1 MTALRSRPT
10 FALLVAV
17 AVCSATLISCN
28 KSPDQTPGQASKS
41 DGKPSDKPT
50 STNKTNAK
58 PDTAKPNTAQPDT
71 ANPTPVVAKKSDEP
85 APADQTLDWTNW
97 RGPEQNGISRET
109 GLVANW
115 NPEGGEGS
123 NLLWR
128 SEALATRSTPIVMKG
143 KLYTLARHLP
153 GTTREAEKVICADAA
168 TGEVLWEN
176 IFNVFLSDVP
186 AERVGWSCVA
196 GDPAE
201 DRVYALGVCGY
212 FQCIDAKTGKTV
224 WSHSMSEE
232 FGLLST
238 YGGRTNTPVI
248 FEDTVII
255 SGIIIGWGK
264 MAKPSHGFICFD
276 KHDGQVRW
284 FRGTRPLPYDTTYST
299 PTLTAINGQMS
310 LVFGSGDGAVWSLQP
325 RTGKEI
331 WHYQFSR
338 RGLNV
343 SPLVVGDRVY
353 TGHSE
358 ENVKGAAMGAM
369 VAIDASGQ
377 GDISESGTVWLNKKW
392 KVGKSSPV
400 LVDGR
405 LYACEDGGKLRV
417 IDAASG
423 KLIGRRINL
432 LGSALR
438 ASPLYADGKLY
449 VCTTEAWHVFEPTAK
464 GVKELAGFRLPLGE
478 AVHGSPIVSHGRI
491 YLPTTV
497 AMYCIGKTDQQP
509 AATKMPAPP
518 KETAA
523 DIDQT
528 PTQLQIVP
536 AEVLLKAGAKQ
547 SFKVRLYNKLGQFIK
562 ESEAELTLEGE
573 GKIEGDTYVSLAG
586 KKPLAAY
593 VTAKVGELTGRS
605 RIRVI
610 PPLPWKFDFED
621 VKLVKNPK
629 TGVMEGEPPIAWV
642 GLRYRHKVRKVDGS
656 NVLVKVDNIP
666 KGTRSQGWM
675 GIPDLNNYTMQA
687 DVQATSNSDNQQFG
701 DIGMSAQRYT
711 LDLMGSSQQVQLRS
725 WVTQLERV
733 GKSVP
738 FAWKAGVWYTMKI
751 RVETDGK
758 TATIRGKVWNRD
770 EAEPAAWTIEAID
783 EAPNLVG
790 SPGLFGS
797 ATNAEFYMDNIT
809 VTPN

>member
-1 MTALRSRPT
+1 MSAHRLHPT

-17 AVCSATLISCN
+17 TVGSALLVSCN
-28 KSPDQTPGQASKS
+28 QSPPQASKS
-41 DGKPSDKPT
+41 KTPQKATSSGKSA
-50 STNKTNAK
+50 SKTDSVK
-58 PDTAKPNTAQPDT
+58 
-71 ANPTPVVAKKSDEP
+71 TPPVKKVASKAAEP
-85 APADQTLDWTNW
+85 APADQTLDWTGW

-109 GLVANW
+109 GLVAEW
-115 NPEGGEGS
+115 SPKGGEGS

-128 SEALATRSTPIVMKG
+128 SEKLATRSTPIVMKG

-153 GTTREAEKVICADAA
+153 GTTREAEKVICADAV
-168 TGEVLWEN
+168 TGDILWEN

-196 GDPAE
+196 GDPAK

-224 WSHSMSEE
+224 WSRSMSEE

-248 FEDTVII
+248 LEDTVII

-276 KHDGQVRW
+276 KHNGQVRW

-299 PTLTAINGQMS
+299 PTLKPINGQMAM
-310 LVFGSGDGAVWSLQP
+310 VFGSGDGAVWALQP

-358 ENVKGAAMGAM
+358 ENVKGSAAFAM
-369 VAIDASGQ
+369 VAIDASGH
-377 GDISESGTVWLNKKW
+377 GDISENGAVWLKKKW
-392 KVGKSSPV
+392 MVGKSSPV

-405 LYACEDGGKLRV
+405 LYACEDGGKLLV
-417 IDAASG
+417 IDAKTG
-423 KLIGRRINL
+423 KLVKKVGL
-432 LGSALR
+432 SGTSAR
-438 ASPLYADGKLY
+438 ASLLYADGKLY
-449 VCTTEAWHVFEPTAK
+449 VCTTEAWHVFEPTTG
-464 GVKELAGFRLPLGE
+464 GVEELVRFRLPLGE
-478 AVHGSPIVSHGRI
+478 AIHGSPIVSHGRI
-491 YLPTTV
+491 YLPTIV
-497 AMYCIGKTDQQP
+497 AMYCIGKADQKP

-518 KETAA
+518 EEAAA
-523 DIDQT
+523 DADQT
-528 PTQLQIVP
+528 PAQVQLVP

-547 SFKVRLYNKLGQFIK
+547 LFKVRLYNKLGQFIK

-573 GKIEGDTYVSLAG
+573 GKIEGDTYVAPTG
-586 KKPLAAY
+586 DKPLAAAL
-593 VTAKVGELTGRS
+593 TAKVGELSATA

-621 VKLVKNPK
+621 VELAKNPK
-629 TGVMEGEPPIAWV
+629 TGAMEGEPPVAWV
-642 GLRYRHKVRKVDGS
+642 GIRYRHKIRKIDGN
-656 NVLVKVDNIP
+656 NVLVKVDYIP

-675 GIPDLNNYTMQA
+675 GIPDESNYTMQA
-687 DVQATSNSDNQQFG
+687 DVQATANIANQQIG
-701 DIGMSAQRYT
+701 DIGMLNQRYAI
-711 LDLMGSSQQVQLRS
+711 DLMGSKQQLRIRS
-725 WVTQLERV
+725 WITNLERM

-738 FAWKAGVWYTMKI
+738 FAWEAGVWYTMKI
-751 RVETDGK
+751 RVDTDGK
-758 TATIRGKVWNRD
+758 TATVRGKVWKRD
-770 EAEPAAWTIEAID
+770 DKEPEAWTIEATD

-797 ATNAEFYMDNIT
+797 ATNAEFYMDNFS
-809 VTPN
+809 VTPNED